1 MRLIGIFACF
11 IFSWANAQ
19 NLIPNPS
26 FEDANYCESRIPCS
40 PAGWYSVTNIPYG
53 FSANNS
59 YKYKGQL
66 AISYLAALPHEA
78 RTYWQTRLLTD
89 LEKGGK
95 YQLRFYLYSP
105 VKKFNPNYLGFFFS
119 DDLYHSKKDTLLQL
133 ESWIIIQDSNIHET
147 KKGWLEI
154 SIEFQATANAKYMLL
169 GNLTALS
176 NREILNTYSRNTEH
190 VEYFI
195 DDLSLQSI
203 KPLGKPE
210 IERAAK
216 RRDSLYRSYVRHRF
230 SNEPVFI
237 EVAKPEPV
245 MTTAVFKPDTIT
257 LNKINFSFDSYELL
271 NKETIINY
279 FSATDKKTI
288 SKIVI
293 TGYTDSVG
301 NNAYNLRLSENRAIS
316 VKKFLVDS
324 LHISSNII
332 RTEGRGKT
340 NDQKLQE
347 DNRRVELVI
356 YRKE

>member
-1 MRLIGIFACF
+1 
-11 IFSWANAQ
+11 
-19 NLIPNPS
+19 
-26 FEDANYCESRIPCS
+26 
-40 PAGWYSVTNIPYG
+40 
-53 FSANNS
+53 
-59 YKYKGQL
+59 
-66 AISYLAALPHEA
+66 
-78 RTYWQTRLLTD
+78 
-89 LEKGGK
+89 
-95 YQLRFYLYSP
+95 
-105 VKKFNPNYLGFFFS
+105 
-119 DDLYHSKKDTLLQL
+119 
-133 ESWIIIQDSNIHET
+133 
-147 KKGWLEI
+147 
-154 SIEFQATANAKYMLL
+154 
-169 GNLTALS
+169 
-176 NREILNTYSRNTEH
+176 
-190 VEYFI
+190 
-195 DDLSLQSI
+195 
-203 KPLGKPE
+203 
-210 IERAAK
+210 
-216 RRDSLYRSYVRHRF
+216 
-230 SNEPVFI
+230 
-237 EVAKPEPV
+237 